1 MEEVNCKLNTEHQDI
16 EPIPVRR
23 LTPDYLTANQSEE
36 HTGADPAL
44 CNTLPHP
51 VFRNL
56 FSEAIEEF
64 RPLEH

>member
-1 MEEVNCKLNTEHQDI
+1 MEEVNGRLNTKHQHID
-16 EPIPVRR
+16 PIPVRR
-23 LTPDYLTANQSEE
+23 LTPNYLTANQSEE
-36 HTGADPAL
+36 NTEADLAL

-56 FSEAIEEF
+56 FSKAIREF